1 MARELE
7 RRAEADGIFESEL
20 LRLMICTYRR
30 ELALMAKGLSVGS
43 EEDVERLAVED
54 RWDP

>member
-20 LRLMICTYRR
+20 VRLMTCTYRR

-43 EEDVERLAVED
+43 EEDVERLAFED
-54 RWDP
+54 R